1 MCVCVL
7 HRLFQSFTLKLF
19 VCRRTRVIL
28 PKNKNQTK
36 KVYKCVHHIP
46 SLQVTHLVPSGW
58 FEIDEE
64 RNHNVYVSGLPLDV
78 TMDEFQEM
86 MGKCGI
92 IMEDDNSQ
100 SENENHYV
108 NILLKDFL
116 LELIHHSCR

>member
-1 MCVCVL
+1 M
-7 HRLFQSFTLKLF
+7 FIIFPPF
-19 VCRRTRVIL
+19 
-28 PKNKNQTK
+28 
-36 KVYKCVHHIP
+36 KC
-46 SLQVTHLVPSGW
+46 LTFVPSGW
-58 FEIDEE
+58 FEIEEE

-116 LELIHHSCR
+116 LEHIHHSYR